1 MKTLEVPANRKILLP
16 KGSFKPADKVAVLAE
31 GDTVIIKKL
40 EPPRLSSITERVK
53 ERPLPM
59 REIVQEVQ
67 AYRRAKRA
75 R

>member
-1 MKTLEVPANRKILLP
+1 MKTIALSTSRMIALP
-16 KGSFKPADKVAVLAE
+16 KRLFKPSEKVALFIE
-31 GDTVIIKKL
+31 GNMVIIKKL
-40 EPPRLSSITERVK
+40 ESPQLSSIAARVK

-75 R
+75 A

>member
-1 MKTLEVPANRKILLP
+1 MKTFEVPADRKILLP
-16 KGSFKPADKVAVLAE
+16 KSVFRPAEKVVILAE

-40 EPPRLSSITERVK
+40 ESPKLSSIAERVK

-59 REIVQEVQ
+59 RAIVREVR